1 MFFKSVRQLI
11 YEGLVGFEKSK
22 NMKRKKEGER
32 KRKKGKCM
40 KYDRMSVIQVFCFF
54 LGYFGEARNFIM
66 DT

>member
-32 KRKKGKCM
+32 KRKKREV
-40 KYDRMSVIQVFCFF
+40 YEV
-54 LGYFGEARNFIM
+54 
-66 DT
+66 

>member
-22 NMKRKKEGER
+22 NTKRKKEVER

-54 LGYFGEARNFIM
+54 GLFWSKARNFIM